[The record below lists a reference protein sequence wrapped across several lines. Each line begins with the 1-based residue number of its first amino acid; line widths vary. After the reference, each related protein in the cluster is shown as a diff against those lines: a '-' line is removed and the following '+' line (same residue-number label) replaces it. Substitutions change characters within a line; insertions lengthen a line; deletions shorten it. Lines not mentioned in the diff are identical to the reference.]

1 MSNGVVIAKKTVV
14 ILLPEFTEPGIS
26 VNRPDI
32 VVFKC
37 LGGKQTLVFEEL
49 NRKPILHTIW
59 KNTIEL
65 ATLNILGIVGTY
77 ESVYLLRVSRR
88 FATAISITHQFDPQS
103 ERA

>member
-26 VNRPDI
+26 VNGPDI

-37 LGGKQTLVFEEL
+37 LGGKETLVFEEL

-59 KNTIEL
+59 KIRSNWRPLTYL
-65 ATLNILGIVGTY
+65 ALLGPMKAY
-77 ESVYLLRVSRR
+77 
-88 FATAISITHQFDPQS
+88 IS
-103 ERA
+103 